1 MTFVTRLIWPEGY
14 NLLLIWHSP
23 SFLIAQILDSFH
35 FIWHIAFFPWHV
47 EQNAR
52 EEINLLNLEPAPRLS
67 CNGRRY
73 QKRLD
78 ITGLNQSKNL

>member
-1 MTFVTRLIWPEGY
+1 MVP
-14 NLLLIWHSP
+14 P
-23 SFLIAQILDSFH
+23 FLIEQILDSFH

-52 EEINLLNLEPAPRLS
+52 EEIYLLNLEPAPRLS

-73 QKRLD
+73 QKPLD
-78 ITGLNQSKNL
+78 ITGLNLSKNL